1 MVPTR
6 EHTPEPEQGQ
16 VDCQELLREK
26 MRLAIRMTLTTV
38 LDEELAQVIGAG
50 RFERNAARRDH
61 RNDSYRRDLVTTA
74 DLIEGF
80 RSHQSCQESCAP
92 HIVVG
97 HKAVPYILCSYLGHR
112 TQDSCLQY
120 RASVAC
126 VKHSNSLPERLDGC

>member
-16 VDCQELLREK
+16 VDFHQLLREK

-61 RNDSYRRDLVTTA
+61 RNGSYRRDLVTTA
-74 DLIEGF
+74 GLIEGL
-80 RSHQSCQESCAP
+80 RSHQSCQESYVP

-97 HKAVPYILCSYLGHR
+97 HKAKLPG
-112 TQDSCLQY
+112 CL
-120 RASVAC
+120 VII
-126 VKHSNSLPERLDGC
+126 